1 MRLSWSA
8 RRSVCKLDSVSL
20 CSAIDVRI
28 NFARQ
33 PNMTETADV
42 VIIGSGIVGS
52 SVVYHLAEAG
62 CTNVLVIEREAHQG
76 KGSTGKSMGGVRAQ
90 FSTPVNIQMS
100 MYSIDF
106 FAKFDEVVG
115 HPADYRAHGYLFC
128 ATNEHH
134 VQYLRANRE
143 RQMALGLR
151 NVEWVSREEIARF
164 VPQLRVDDVLGGTY
178 CPTDGFVDPHSVM
191 MGFMLKARERG
202 VRLWLDT
209 GVTGIEVEPPF
220 TGSAITGSAGVS
232 PASDPPAPNPRS
244 TDHAFGEGNA
254 GGTPAL
260 PVTALPVAALTMSAR
275 RVTGVHTTRGFISTP
290 VVVNAAGPWAAQVA
304 KMAGV
309 ELPVEPLR
317 RQLVPTE
324 PFDQLPKRFPM
335 VIDMSTGFHFRR
347 EGKGILLSW
356 NDPEERPGF
365 NTEFDPTFVEKIL
378 TRAADRVP
386 CLADAEVNPRRA
398 WAGLYE
404 MTPDHHCI
412 IGPAPNVTGLYF
424 VNGFS
429 GHGVMHSP
437 ASGRITADLIL
448 KGYSEIVDASQLS
461 IERFASGHLLEETA
475 VL

>member
-1 MRLSWSA
+1 M
-8 RRSVCKLDSVSL
+8 
-20 CSAIDVRI
+20 
-28 NFARQ
+28 
-33 PNMTETADV
+33 ETADV

-52 SVVYHLAEAG
+52 SVAYHLAQAG

-100 MYSIDF
+100 KYSIDF
-106 FAKFDEVVG
+106 FSKFDEVVG
-115 HPADYRAHGYLFC
+115 YPADYRAHGYLFC
-128 ATNEHH
+128 ATTERHH
-134 VQYLRANRE
+134 SYLKANRE
-143 RQMALGLR
+143 RQIALGVT
-151 NVEWVSREEIARF
+151 NVEWVSREEIAKM
-164 VPQLRVDDVLGGTY
+164 VPQLRVDDILGATF

-191 MGFMLKARERG
+191 MGFMLNARERG
-202 VRLWLDT
+202 VRLWLDAQ
-209 GVTGIEVEPPF
+209 VTGIEVDA
-220 TGSAITGSAGVS
+220 GSADVPSAVGLEAGV
-232 PASDPPAPNPRS
+232 
-244 TDHAFGEGNA
+244 
-254 GGTPAL
+254 
-260 PVTALPVAALTMSAR
+260 AR
-275 RVTGVHTTRGFISTP
+275 RIAGVQTTRGFISTH

-304 KMAGV
+304 KMAGA

-347 EGKGILLSW
+347 EGKGILLAW
-356 NDPEERPGF
+356 NDPEETPGF
-365 NTEFDPTFVEKIL
+365 KTDFDSSFIEKIL
-378 TRAADRVP
+378 THAASRVP
-386 CLADAEVNPRRA
+386 CLAEAEVNPRRA

-404 MTPDHHCI
+404 MTPDHHAI
-412 IGPAPNVTGLYF
+412 IGPAPNVKGLYF

-448 KGYSEIVDASQLS
+448 QGHSDLIDASQLS
-461 IERFASGHLLEETA
+461 VERFKHGRLLEETA

>member
-1 MRLSWSA
+1 
-8 RRSVCKLDSVSL
+8 
-20 CSAIDVRI
+20 
-28 NFARQ
+28 
-33 PNMTETADV
+33 MTETADV
-42 VIIGSGIVGS
+42 VIIGSGVVGS
-52 SVVYHLAEAG
+52 SVAYHLAQAG

-106 FAKFDEVVG
+106 FSRFDEVMG

-134 VQYLRANRE
+134 IEYLKANRE
-143 RQMALGLR
+143 RQMAMGLT
-151 NVEWVSREEIARF
+151 NVEWVTREEIAKF

-178 CPTDGFVDPHSVM
+178 CSTDGFVDPHSVM
-191 MGFMLKARERG
+191 MGFMLKARARG

-209 GVTGIEVEPPF
+209 KVIGIETDTQSPRR
-220 TGSAITGSAGVS
+220 ITGV
-232 PASDPPAPNPRS
+232 R
-244 TDHAFGEGNA
+244 
-254 GGTPAL
+254 
-260 PVTALPVAALTMSAR
+260 
-275 RVTGVHTTRGFISTP
+275 TTRGLVSTS
-290 VVVNAAGPWAAQVA
+290 VVVNAAGPWAANVA
-304 KMAGV
+304 KMAGA

-324 PFDQLPKRFPM
+324 PFDKLPQRFPM

-347 EGKGILLSW
+347 EGKGILLAW
-356 NDPEERPGF
+356 NDPEEKPGF
-365 NTEFDPTFVEKIL
+365 NTEFDPAFVEKIL
-378 TRAADRVP
+378 IRAADRVP
-386 CLADAEVNPRRA
+386 CLDDAAVNPRRA

-404 MTPDHHCI
+404 MTPDHHAI
-412 IGPAPNVTGLYF
+412 IGPAPKVKGLYF

-448 KGYSEIVDASQLS
+448 KGYSEIIDATQLS
-461 IERFASGHLLEETA
+461 VERFASGKLLEETA